1 MKKASLLFPLAL
13 LSLTVNCLFFTGSFA
28 QSKEW
33 ESDVI
38 YSEGQVPYYELPN
51 PLHNIDGTKITTAEE
66 WLNTRRPQ
74 IMGLFATTLYGQVPV
89 PELPIQQQFEVI
101 AVDTSFFE
109 GRCTRK
115 QIEATFSNARGRIKM
130 HIALFVP
137 NGIDQ
142 PVPLLLRMGFGD
154 VTADNMDLNN
164 IQAYGRLKNG
174 TPLVDLLDQ
183 GFGLACIK
191 GGEIVKDEVGFSR
204 SIQQL
209 FYKGKQSMPRATEW
223 GVLAAI
229 AWQFSRTMDYLETE
243 KAIDASKVA
252 ILGFSKLGKSTLWA
266 GALDTRFA
274 MVFSQN
280 SGCAGA
286 ALWRRNF
293 GENLK
298 YMSRFPHWLCDNA
311 QKFIGR
317 EEDLPV
323 DQHMLLACI
332 APRPVY
338 IVSGI
343 NDLWAD
349 NRGEYLSA
357 HYATPVYELF
367 GLQGQSS
374 PERPRLNEASDNRAL
389 AYHIRSGAHGYHQ
402 YDWDQYI
409 KFMAFHFKGR
419 KKDN

>member
-1 MKKASLLFPLAL
+1 MKKASLFPLAL
-13 LSLTVNCLFFTGSFA
+13 LSLSMNCLFFTDSLA

-33 ESDVI
+33 EKDVI
-38 YSEGQVPYYELPN
+38 YSESQVPFYELPD
-51 PLHNIDGTKITTAEE
+51 PLHNIDGSKIATAED

-74 IMGLFATTLYGQVPV
+74 IMGLLANTLYGHVPV
-89 PELPIQQQFEVI
+89 PESPVQQTFEVI
-101 AVDTSFFE
+101 EIDTTFFE

-115 QIEATFSNARGRIKM
+115 QIEATFSNVRGRVKM
-130 HIALFVP
+130 HIVLFVP
-137 NGIDQ
+137 NGMDR
-142 PVPLLLRMGFGD
+142 PAPMLLRMGFGD
-154 VTADNMDLNN
+154 VTGENIELNN

-174 TPLVDLLDQ
+174 TPLIDLLDQ

-191 GGEIVKDEVGFSR
+191 GGEVVKDEIGFSR
-204 SIQQL
+204 SIQKL
-209 FYKGKQSMPRATEW
+209 FYKGKQSMPRANEW

-243 KAIDASKVA
+243 EAVDASKVA

-311 QKFIGR
+311 KKFIGR

-349 NRGEYLSA
+349 NMGEYLSA

-374 PERPRLNEASDNRAL
+374 PGQPRLNEANDDRAL
-389 AYHIRSGAHGYHQ
+389 AYHIRSGAHGYFQ

-409 KFMAFHFKGR
+409 KFMAFHFNK
-419 KKDN
+419 